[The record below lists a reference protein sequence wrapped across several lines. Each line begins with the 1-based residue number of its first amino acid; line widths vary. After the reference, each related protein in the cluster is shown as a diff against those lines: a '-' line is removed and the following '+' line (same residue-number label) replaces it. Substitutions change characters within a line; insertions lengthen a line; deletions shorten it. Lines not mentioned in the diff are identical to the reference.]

1 MAGSFD
7 IFRKYQRSLLVFVAI
22 LAMLAFFV
30 LPPFLQMGGGSAP
43 SDPVAVSWSGG
54 GLREGDLERA
64 VAMRTVVN
72 RFLVESA
79 AAAGR
84 DPSQLPLFPET
95 EEQVVRAM
103 LLAREAASNG
113 MVVSDAAINDFLADW
128 TNNLVRPEQFA
139 AIIAGLRLGPTAVS
153 QHDLFEAL
161 RTELA
166 ARNMLILFQ
175 TGFSGDP
182 PGWRW
187 DYFKRLEQR
196 ATVEALPV
204 VVESVA
210 ADVPAPSAEQLRAF
224 FDRYEDDLP
233 EARSANPGFR
243 EPHRVKYEYL
253 VAKRDAFLDK
263 AKKEVA
269 DAQIAEYYEKNKAT
283 MFRERPPKPDPATE
297 QPKDAAAGEPAK
309 ADGKP
314 EGTTEP
320 KPETKPD
327 AKPETKPD
335 ASDKQGTR
343 SGRGPFHA
351 VAFKQPA
358 AAEKPADPPA
368 EKGGEASSATAAA
381 VEKPAEQSAEKPAEK
396 PEEKPAEEP
405 KFEPLEKVKEEI
417 RDQLAAEQANRAI
430 DAIFTA
436 AAADLTAY
444 AEDFALWQARQ
455 DKAAAP
461 KRPDFKKIAEVQGLE
476 DGASEL
482 VTATEAVAAGDIG
495 RSFEFVPD
503 PSSRFG
509 FRQRTWLEQMY
520 GQGAPSLRP
529 VTSRDV
535 AGNRF
540 LSWKI
545 EDQPEYTPTF
555 EAARPAVERAWR
567 IVEGRTLARKKAES
581 LVAEARAKKQSLEA
595 TIAGQEGLKVTT
607 VGPFSWLTQGSVPQ
621 GTPPSL
627 SDPEGLVMAG
637 EELMRTVFALE
648 PEQAGVA
655 FNEPQTIC
663 YALRVVGLEPPVA
676 ELREKFLAAKDEQ
689 RRISMVAQAAFSDA
703 FSAWMEQLETKHG
716 LEWKRQPRRGD
727 R

>member
-1 MAGSFD
+1 MAGSFE

-30 LPPFLQMGGGSAP
+30 LPPFLQMGTGPAA
-43 SDPVAVSWSGG
+43 SDPVAVAWSGG
-54 GLREGDLERA
+54 SLREADLERA

-95 EEQVVRAM
+95 EEQVVRAV
-103 LLAREAASNG
+103 LLSREAASNG

-128 TNNLVRPEQFA
+128 TNNLVRPDQFA
-139 AIIAGLRLGPTAVS
+139 TIIAGLRLGPTAVS

-187 DYFKRLEQR
+187 DYYKRLEQR

-210 ADVPAPSAEQLRAF
+210 GEVPAPSAEQLRTF
-224 FDRYEDDLP
+224 FDRYKDDLP
-233 EARSANPGFR
+233 EARSPNPGFR
-243 EPHRVKYEYL
+243 EPHRVKFEYV

-263 AKKEVA
+263 AKKEVT
-269 DAQIAEYYEKNKAT
+269 DAQIAEFYEKNKVT
-283 MFRERPPKPDPATE
+283 MFRERPPKPD
-297 QPKDAAAGEPAK
+297 AAADEPAK
-309 ADGKP
+309 PEDKEKEKP
-314 EGTTEP
+314 EATTNP
-320 KPETKPD
+320 KPEP
-327 AKPETKPD
+327 A
-335 ASDKQGTR
+335 ASDKQGSR
-343 SGRGPFHA
+343 SAAGPFRPA
-351 VAFKQPA
+351 AFKQPD
-358 AAEKPADPPA
+358 AAEKPADQPA
-368 EKGGEASSATAAA
+368 
-381 VEKPAEQSAEKPAEK
+381 AESAEKPAEK
-396 PEEKPAEEP
+396 PADEP
-405 KFEPLEKVKEEI
+405 KFEPLENVKEEI

-436 AAADLTAY
+436 VAADLTGY
-444 AEDFALWQARQ
+444 AEDFALWQARP
-455 DKAAAP
+455 DKASPP
-461 KRPDFKKIAEVQGLE
+461 KRPDFEKIAEVQGLE

-482 VTATEAVAAGDIG
+482 VTTTEAVAAGDIG

-503 PSSRFG
+503 PASRFG

-535 AGNRF
+535 AGNRY

-567 IVEGRTLARKKAES
+567 IVEGRTLARKKAEAI
-581 LVAEARAKKQSLEA
+581 VADARAKKQSLEA
-595 TIAGQEGLKVTT
+595 TVAGQEGMKVAT
-607 VGPFSWLTQGSVPQ
+607 VGPFSWLSQGTVPQ
-621 GTPPSL
+621 NTPPSI

-637 EELMRTVFALE
+637 EDLMRTVFALE

-663 YALRVVGLEPPVA
+663 YALRVIGLEPPVT
-676 ELREKFLAAKDEQ
+676 ELREKFLAAKDDQ
-689 RRISMVAQAAFSDA
+689 RRISMVAQTAFSDA
-703 FSAWMEQLETKHG
+703 FSAWLEQLETKHG
-716 LEWKRQPRRGD
+716 LQWKRQPRRVG

>member
-30 LPPFLQMGGGSAP
+30 LPPFLQMGGGPAA
-43 SDPVAVSWSGG
+43 SDPVAVSWNGG
-54 GLREGDLERA
+54 SLREGDLERA

-95 EEQVVRAM
+95 EEQVVRAV
-103 LLAREAASNG
+103 LLSREAASNG
-113 MVVSDAAINDFLADW
+113 MVVSDSAINDFLADW
-128 TNNLVRPEQFA
+128 TNNLVRPDQFA

-210 ADVPAPSAEQLRAF
+210 AEVPAPSAEQLRTF
-224 FDRYEDDLP
+224 FDRYKDDLP

-253 VAKRDAFLDK
+253 VAKREAFLDK
-263 AKKEVA
+263 AKKEVT
-269 DAQIAEYYEKNKAT
+269 DAQIAEFYEKNKAT
-283 MFRERPPKPDPATE
+283 MFRERPPKPEEPP
-297 QPKDAAAGEPAK
+297 QDAAAAEPAK
-309 ADGKP
+309 SEGKGDAKP
-314 EGTTEP
+314 EGTP
-320 KPETKPD
+320 APQPE
-327 AKPETKPD
+327 AKPD
-335 ASDKQGTR
+335 ASGKQGAR
-343 SGRGPFHA
+343 SAAGPFRA

-358 AAEKPADPPA
+358 AAEKPADAAADKPA
-368 EKGGEASSATAAA
+368 APAAQKPVDGAVEKGEQASSAA
-381 VEKPAEQSAEKPAEK
+381 SAEKPAD
-396 PEEKPAEEP
+396 KPAEEL

-417 RDQLAAEQANRAI
+417 RDQLAAEQANRTI

-455 DKAAAP
+455 DKGAAP
-461 KRPDFKKIAEVQGLE
+461 KRPDFKKIAEVQGLA

-482 VTATEAVAAGDIG
+482 VTTTEAVAAGDIG

-503 PSSRFG
+503 PASRFG

-535 AGNRF
+535 GGNRY

-567 IVEGRTLARKKAES
+567 IVEGRTLARKKAEAI
-581 LVAEARAKKQSLEA
+581 VAEARGKKQSLEA
-595 TIAGQEGLKVTT
+595 TVAGQEGMKVTT
-607 VGPFSWLTQGSVPQ
+607 VGPFSWLSQGTIPQ
-621 GTPPSL
+621 NTPPSI

-637 EELMRTVFALE
+637 EELMRVVFALE

-663 YALRVVGLEPPVA
+663 YALRVVGLEPPAA
-676 ELREKFLAAKDEQ
+676 ELREKFMAAKGDQ
-689 RRISMVAQAAFSDA
+689 RRISMVAQAAFSEA
-703 FSAWMEQLETKHG
+703 FGAWLEQLETKHG
-716 LEWKRQPRRGD
+716 LQWKRQPRRGD